1 MLLQTNLLKT
11 YFFFMTNMSFDY
23 TACVYKIIR
32 FSVHILVKVD
42 MPTNYI
48 GLILLNN
55 LYKGVVKVRL

>member
-1 MLLQTNLLKT
+1 MIL
-11 YFFFMTNMSFDY
+11 YY
-23 TACVYKIIR
+23 IIR